1 MSRVS
6 LAEGIVRCAVKIF
19 QDVTLCDKLHREISG
34 CYMVS
39 YMT

>member
-19 QDVTLCDKLHREISG
+19 QDVHCVIS
-34 CYMVS
+34 CIKKFQDV
-39 YMT
+39 TWCHT